1 MTVALGW
8 LGTDHGDYGGL
19 RHTRF
24 RRSACRLRMRS
35 FVTWQLIER
44 PLVAAAYAVNLAV
57 RARHGL
63 RSCGRHTGA
72 AESIIRSGI
81 DECWDGT
88 HYRASAG
95 HFRQFWTRDL
105 SFSAPALARLSPA
118 HADRVIRSY
127 EWAIRTWQRRRSH
140 VTTTIHYFDQPV
152 DVFDFG
158 VDCLP
163 LMLAA
168 MRCVGAEHLLE
179 EHRSWLEGEVRHY
192 VEEVV
197 DPRTGMV
204 RGDRKYS
211 AHRDTIVNRCN
222 AFGNSMVALLAMP
235 VAELGWEAPERLRPL
250 ALAPQSIL
258 LDRFWDAR
266 GFFIDSIGDDTP
278 SGEGNIWPFWT
289 GVITDGAVL
298 RKALHELEERGY
310 ADPYPL
316 KYEVARR
323 PQLEPLF
330 VRTFMPDYQGA
341 TVWTS
346 LGSMYLQLL
355 HACDPA
361 LARTE
366 IDRYRT
372 WIERDGTFWEVLD
385 DETGERYHSTFM
397 TRSDES
403 MLWSAIFLDLL
414 ENRDLPPATMR
425 SGGGRKP
432 LVAASADDQPV
443 SPSSPS

>member
-1 MTVALGW
+1 VA
-8 LGTDHGDYGGL
+8 
-19 RHTRF
+19 
-24 RRSACRLRMRS
+24 
-35 FVTWQLIER
+35 WQLIER
-44 PLVAAAYAVNLAV
+44 PLVAAAYALNLAV

-63 RSCGRHTGA
+63 RARHRQGGT
-72 AESIIRSGI
+72 AEEIIRSCI
-81 DECWDGT
+81 DDCWDGT

-105 SFSAPALARLSPA
+105 SFSAPALARLGPA
-118 HADRVIRSY
+118 YADRVVRSY
-127 EWAIRTWQRRRSH
+127 EWAIRTWRRHGSH

-152 DVFDFG
+152 DVFDYG

-168 MRCVGAEHLLE
+168 MRRVGAEDLLQ
-179 EHRSWLEGEVRHY
+179 EHRPWLEGEVRHY
-192 VEEVV
+192 LHEVV
-197 DPRTGMV
+197 DPLTCLV
-204 RGDRKYS
+204 RNDRKYS

-222 AFGNSMVALLAMP
+222 AVGNSMVALLAMTL
-235 VAELGWEAPERLRPL
+235 ADLGWEVPASMRPL

-266 GFFIDSIGDDTP
+266 GFFIDSIGDDRP

-289 GVITDGAVL
+289 GVITDDAVL

-341 TVWTS
+341 SVWTS

-355 HACDPA
+355 HAFDPA
-361 LARTE
+361 SARIE
-366 IDRYRT
+366 IDRYRI
-372 WIERDGTFWEVLD
+372 WIERDGTFWEVID
-385 DETGERYHSTFM
+385 DETGERYSSTLL
-397 TRSDES
+397 TRSDEG

-414 ENRDLPPATMR
+414 ENPDLPPATM
-425 SGGGRKP
+425 G
-432 LVAASADDQPV
+432 LL
-443 SPSSPS
+443 

>member
-1 MTVALGW
+1 MA
-8 LGTDHGDYGGL
+8 
-19 RHTRF
+19 
-24 RRSACRLRMRS
+24 
-35 FVTWQLIER
+35 WQLIER
-44 PLVAAAYAVNLAV
+44 PLVAAAYAVNLVV
-57 RARHGL
+57 RARHAL
-63 RSCGRHTGA
+63 RARRRQGGA
-72 AESIIRSGI
+72 AEDIIRACI
-81 DECWDGT
+81 DDCWDGT
-88 HYRASAG
+88 HYRASPG

-105 SFSAPALARLSPA
+105 SFSAPSLARLSPG

-168 MRCVGAEHLLE
+168 MRRVGAEDLLQ
-179 EHRSWLEGEVRHY
+179 EHRPWLEGEVRNY
-192 VEEVV
+192 VHEVV
-197 DPRTGMV
+197 DPRTCMV
-204 RGDRKYS
+204 RSDRKYS

-222 AFGNSMVALLAMP
+222 AFGNSMVALLAMTL
-235 VAELGWEAPERLRPL
+235 ADLDWEVPASMRPL
-250 ALAPQSIL
+250 AVAPQSIL

-289 GVITDGAVL
+289 GVITDEAVL
-298 RKALHELEERGY
+298 RTAFTELEERGY

-355 HACDPA
+355 HIFDPA
-361 LARTE
+361 LARVE

-372 WIERDGTFWEVLD
+372 WIERDGTFWEVID
-385 DETGERYHSTFM
+385 DETGERYSSTLL
-397 TRSDES
+397 TRSDDG

-414 ENRDLPPATMR
+414 ENPELPPATMR
-425 SGGGRKP
+425 A
-432 LVAASADDQPV
+432 L
-443 SPSSPS
+443 

>member
-1 MTVALGW
+1 MRGFVA
-8 LGTDHGDYGGL
+8 
-19 RHTRF
+19 
-24 RRSACRLRMRS
+24 
-35 FVTWQLIER
+35 WQLIER
-44 PLVAAAYAVNLAV
+44 PLLAAAYAVNLVV
-57 RARHGL
+57 RARRGL
-63 RSCGRHTGA
+63 RGRRRH
-72 AESIIRSGI
+72 
-81 DECWDGT
+81 DGT
-88 HYRASAG
+88 AEDVIRFCIDDCWHGSHYRASPG
-95 HFRQFWTRDL
+95 YFRQFWTRDL
-105 SFSAPALARLSPA
+105 SFSAPALARLSPGYQ
-118 HADRVIRSY
+118 DRVIRSFD
-127 EWAIRTWQRRRSH
+127 WALRTWQRRGSH

-152 DVFDFG
+152 DVFDYG
-158 VDCLP
+158 IDCLP

-168 MRCVGAEHLLE
+168 LRRVGAEDLLE
-179 EHRSWLEGEVRHY
+179 EHRPWLEGEARHY
-192 VEEVV
+192 QDEVV

-204 RGDRKYS
+204 RTDRKYS

-222 AFGNSMVALLAMP
+222 AFGNSMVALLAMTL
-235 VAELGWEAPERLRPL
+235 VDLGWEVPGPMGPL

-289 GVITDGAVL
+289 GVITDDAVL

-330 VRTFMPDYQGA
+330 VRIFMPDYQGA

-355 HACDPA
+355 NSFDPGQ
-361 LARTE
+361 ARVE
-366 IDRYRT
+366 MDRYRT
-372 WIERDGTFWEVLD
+372 WIERDGTFWEVID
-385 DETGERYHSTFM
+385 DETGQRYSSTLL

-414 ENRDLPPATMR
+414 ENPDQPPATMR
-425 SGGGRKP
+425 AFKTFDAVERGSMSG
-432 LVAASADDQPV
+432 
-443 SPSSPS
+443 